1 MAKKSI
7 PAKVKLVRESKL
19 KQKKSNIHISFSQL
33 STYQNC
39 NHKWY
44 LQYVKKLLPYDP
56 SIHAA
61 FGTGMHETIQKWLD
75 VLYNDKVKTANEM
88 DLDALLYEEMVKA
101 YKSQKAQNGHQTFS
115 SAEEMQM
122 FFQDGKHIL
131 NYLKKKRGGYFSTKG
146 THLAG
151 IETLLYHEIKPGV
164 MFKGFIDLV
173 FYNEISDT
181 WLLVDLKTSTSG
193 WSKWAKEDEVKT
205 SQLVLYKEY
214 FAKQF
219 DIDVEKIDI
228 EYFILKRRVP
238 KDAEFAAM
246 QKRVQSFKPASGK
259 VKRNKA
265 VQGIENFIDD
275 AIGANNEFKDY
286 KPYIT
291 NPSKGNCMFCPA
303 GRMQLCKDA
312 VA

>member
-1 MAKKSI
+1 MAKKKI
-7 PAKVKLVRESKL
+7 PSKVKLVSESKL
-19 KQKKSNIHISFSQL
+19 KQKKSNKHISFSQL

-44 LQYVKKLLPYDP
+44 LQYVKNLLPYDP

-146 THLAG
+146 TYLAG
-151 IETLLYHEIKPGV
+151 IETLLYHEIKPGI

-173 FYNEISDT
+173 FYNEVSDR

-238 KDAEFAAM
+238 KDADFASM

-259 VKRNKA
+259 AKRNKA
-265 VQGIENFIDD
+265 VQGIHNFIED